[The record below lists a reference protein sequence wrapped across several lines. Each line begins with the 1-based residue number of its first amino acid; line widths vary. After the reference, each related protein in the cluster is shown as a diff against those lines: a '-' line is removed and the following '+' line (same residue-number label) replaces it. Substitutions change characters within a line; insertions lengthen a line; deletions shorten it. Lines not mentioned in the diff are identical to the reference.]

1 MNYDYRKNKR
11 FTRIEINLSNLDHNL
26 QLIQSRLKSPKVK
39 IMAVVKSN
47 AYGHGLIEI
56 SKQAVKSG
64 VYALGVAFA
73 AEGLALRKV
82 GIEVPIFILGEP
94 PMEIVKDAVNN
105 NFILCLNSFEK
116 AKTISQKCGNLGKKL
131 KIHIKVNTGMNRLG
145 INYRDAV
152 EEIEKIISLPNLD
165 VEGIFTHFSCAGEKD
180 ESYTLM
186 QWNKFENVLG
196 DLRQKNIIPPI
207 LHCANSAAFLR
218 YKDFHLDM
226 VRLGITIY
234 GLSPFNGTGGKW
246 LDPEILS
253 ILTKLKPVLS
263 LKSKISFL
271 KTLAAGQSISYGAAF
286 KTSRDSLIATV
297 PIGYADGYTRLFSN
311 KAKVLIGGQLA
322 PIVGNI
328 TMDHLMI
335 DVTDIALKRS
345 LTAGEEV
352 TFIGGNGDDGVEGK
366 ITADWLA
373 GLIGTINYEVLCMLK
388 DQIPRVYVNT

>member
-1 MNYDYRKNKR
+1 MNYGYRKNKR
-11 FTRIEINLSNLDHNL
+11 FTRIEINLNNLDYNL
-26 QLIQSRLKSPKVK
+26 QLIKTRLESPKVK

-47 AYGHGLIEI
+47 AYGHGLVEI

-64 VYALGVAFA
+64 IYALGVAFA

-82 GIEVPIFILGEP
+82 GIEVPIYILGEP
-94 PMEIVKDAVNN
+94 PMEIITDAANN

-116 AKTISQKCGNLGKKL
+116 AKAISEKCGNIGKKI

-145 INYRDAV
+145 INYRNAV
-152 EEIEKIISLPNLD
+152 EEIEKIILLPNLE

-186 QWNKFENVLG
+186 QWNKFQNVIDALKLKG
-196 DLRQKNIIPPI
+196 ITPPI

-218 YKDFHLDM
+218 YKDFHMDM

-234 GLSPFNGTGGKW
+234 GLSPFNGAGDKW

-253 ILTKLKPVLS
+253 VLTKLKPVLS

-271 KTLAAGQSISYGAAF
+271 KTLPSGESISYGAAF
-286 KTSRDSLIATV
+286 KTKRDSLIATV

-311 KAKVLIGGQLA
+311 KSKVLVGGQLA

-335 DVTDIALKRS
+335 DVTDIALGRS
-345 LTAGEEV
+345 IAAGEEV
-352 TFIGGNGDDGVEGK
+352 TFIGNSNDGNEK

>member
-1 MNYDYRKNKR
+1 MHYDYRKNKR
-11 FTRIEINLSNLDHNL
+11 FTKIEINLTNLDHNL
-26 QLIQSRLKSPKVK
+26 QIARSHLKSPKVK

-56 SKQAVKSG
+56 SKQAVESG
-64 VYALGVAFA
+64 VYGLGVAFA
-73 AEGLALRKV
+73 AEGLALRKA
-82 GIEVPIFILGEP
+82 GIKVPIYILGEP
-94 PMEIVKDAVNN
+94 PMEIVNDAASNDL
-105 NFILCLNSFEK
+105 ILCLNSFEK
-116 AKTISQKCGNLGKKL
+116 AKEISQKCGNLGKKL

-145 INYRDAV
+145 MDYGNAI
-152 EEIEKIISLPNLD
+152 EEIEKIIFLPNLD

-186 QWNKFENVLG
+186 QWSKFKNVIDKLK
-196 DLRQKNIIPPI
+196 LKNIIPPI

-226 VRLGITIY
+226 VRLGISIY
-234 GLSPFNGTGGKW
+234 GLSPFNGAGDKW
-246 LDPEILS
+246 LDRNVLS
-253 ILTKLKPVLS
+253 VLTKLKPVLS

-271 KTLAAGQSISYGAAF
+271 KTLAPGESISYGAAF
-286 KTSRDSLIATV
+286 KTKRKSIIATV

-335 DVTDIALKRS
+335 DVTDIMLKRN

-352 TFIGGNGDDGVEGK
+352 TFIGDSNDSDRK

-373 GLIGTINYEVLCMLK
+373 GLIGSINYEVLCMLK
-388 DQIPRVYVNT
+388 DQIPRVYINT